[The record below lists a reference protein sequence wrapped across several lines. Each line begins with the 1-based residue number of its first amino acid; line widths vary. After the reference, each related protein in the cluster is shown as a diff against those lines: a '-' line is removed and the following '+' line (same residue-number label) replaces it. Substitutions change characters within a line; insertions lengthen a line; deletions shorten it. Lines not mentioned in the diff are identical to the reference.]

1 MADTQNPTQ
10 ITPQPT
16 KEDLLSPTSSYYQ
29 SNPLYLRPGETQSSY
44 YSRLP
49 QASQPQQSSNPAI
62 TTPTTPI
69 TNLPTGVD
77 QSQVDTARTAQYAT
91 KTPEQ
96 ASEDY
101 RTSALKSAQDRINNI
116 NDIYA
121 QQLKSELASQAGIN
135 ENNLGRTNALSA
147 MMGLAGSSS
156 ADTRA
161 SSTQQ
166 ANEKINQGITTKVNT
181 EKMNALNTIYNNI
194 DSGAQKMYEAQLQT
208 NKENQ
213 KKLLD
218 DVAKNATSQI
228 QALAGQLAGTGKT
241 FDDFKNA
248 DSQALNN
255 LMQQTG
261 QSEYQL
267 RQVWNNSLPEQFKPV
282 IHTSYVDDGKGG
294 TIMRQVSFDPIT
306 KKATSNDY
314 NLAVP
319 ASTFNGDVKPIEG
332 KNGELFVKQADGT
345 YKDVSPNA
353 ENNLAMQKADLAYKR
368 AQTNKLLQEAGSSGA
383 GGGTGL
389 PPDNSTTSKFLEDKT
404 PQQQA
409 LFNSLSN
416 VDKTSVMQAINGEAL
431 LSDLFSSRGIQGS
444 TQRQNFLNKVKAIDP
459 SFSENTNKQRYSFMQ
474 TKWNNG
480 KLFDNRTAINTAL
493 GHMATLYESSKN
505 LGNAD
510 FPAYNDVANWVSK
523 NAGNPELTNFQYDLT
538 VLSSE
543 IASAYKGGTA
553 PTDQETEKIYN
564 SLSSNFSPEQFKNVL
579 SQSTKLMASKLNSLS
594 QEYKNVMGTY
604 PKESVI
610 QPEILNEL
618 KDAGVDTQKIDATLK
633 KQGYAT
639 GTLKSP
645 DGKSQVNISD
655 LTPEQIKEAKTAGW
669 Q

>member
-353 ENNLAMQKADLAYKR
+353 ENNLAMQKADLAYKQ
-368 AQTNKLLQEAGSSGA
+368 AQTAKTFADAAKVRNDLNGGNDVSTVGGQGVVGGQKVDPKIANDVEAVLEGRNTLYNIRQTMGRTNAAAAYMQKMRDTIAKIDPKFDFVASDAGGKFVSSTFYQKAYSAITSVEPNIDKAVELSDQVARIGVRGVDALLQKTAMQFGNTTVSNFHEAQKLIADEIGLALGQ
-383 GGGTGL
+383 GTVSDMKLQLGFDVTD
-389 PPDNSTTSKFLEDKT
+389 PNTSQEVFASNMKIVKEFIENRKT
-404 PQQQA
+404 A
-409 LFNSLSN
+409 LN
-416 VDKTSVMQAINGEAL
+416 D
-431 LSDLFSSRGIQGS
+431 
-444 TQRQNFLNKVKAIDP
+444 
-459 SFSENTNKQRYSFMQ
+459 QRYHSSVVD
-474 TKWNNG
+474 NN
-480 KLFDNRTAINTAL
+480 T
-493 GHMATLYESSKN
+493 
-505 LGNAD
+505 
-510 FPAYNDVANWVSK
+510 
-523 NAGNPELTNFQYDLT
+523 
-538 VLSSE
+538 
-543 IASAYKGGTA
+543 
-553 PTDQETEKIYN
+553 
-564 SLSSNFSPEQFKNVL
+564 
-579 SQSTKLMASKLNSLS
+579 
-594 QEYKNVMGTY
+594 
-604 PKESVI
+604 
-610 QPEILNEL
+610 
-618 KDAGVDTQKIDATLK
+618 
-633 KQGYAT
+633 T